1 VADGGEHGGL
11 AVSDISVAF
20 GGIAALDGVS
30 MTVDP
35 GEVVG
40 VIGPNGAGK
49 TTLFNVVCGFVRP
62 SAGAISYRGRELKR
76 HSPHDLASLGIAR
89 TLQGVGLWRG
99 LSVAENV
106 MAGAQ
111 AALRADFV
119 SALLGLWRSSREET
133 RLRRRTM
140 DILGELRISEYAD
153 WHPQALPYA
162 IQKRVALARA
172 LVSEP
177 SLLLLDEPASGLS
190 ATEMEELRVLIRQ
203 LRERMGVL
211 LVEHHMDL
219 VMSTCDRLVVLNF
232 GRVIAS
238 GSPEVVSADPEV
250 TTAYLGEDVAKGH
263 PGDKADAP
271 SPNLEHGEEYRAR
284 G

>member
-1 VADGGEHGGL
+1 MADRGELGGL
-11 AVSDISVAF
+11 AVSNISVAF

-62 SAGAISYRGRELKR
+62 SVGAISYRGRELKR
-76 HSPHDLASLGIAR
+76 HSPHDLAPWASPAR
-89 TLQGVGLWRG
+89 SRVWGCGEASASPRTSW
-99 LSVAENV
+99 
-106 MAGAQ
+106 Q
-111 AALRADFV
+111 APKPLFGRLRL
-119 SALLGLWRSSREET
+119 ALLGLWRSSREET

-190 ATEMEELRVLIRQ
+190 ATEMEN
-203 LRERMGVL
+203 
-211 LVEHHMDL
+211 
-219 VMSTCDRLVVLNF
+219 C
-232 GRVIAS
+232 AC
-238 GSPEVVSADPEV
+238 
-250 TTAYLGEDVAKGH
+250 
-263 PGDKADAP
+263 
-271 SPNLEHGEEYRAR
+271 
-284 G
+284 